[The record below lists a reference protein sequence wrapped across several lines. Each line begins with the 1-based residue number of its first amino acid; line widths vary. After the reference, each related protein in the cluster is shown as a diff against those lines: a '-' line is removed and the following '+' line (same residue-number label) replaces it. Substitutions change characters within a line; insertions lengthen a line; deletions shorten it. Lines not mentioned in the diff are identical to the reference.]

1 MLLAVLTAS
10 WCSFTFVLRDGVK
23 EAGKSPARSRH
34 CVPVT
39 VSGAGQSDTS
49 PVTSPVQSGR
59 TILKEAFVS
68 SITAPGCTPVPRVR
82 LSPQALS
89 KGRLALLLGIVVF
102 LAVAIYYFVG
112 VDEGMVSLFGKTM
125 VIHEWVHDSRHFLG
139 FPCH

>member
-1 MLLAVLTAS
+1 
-10 WCSFTFVLRDGVK
+10 
-23 EAGKSPARSRH
+23 
-34 CVPVT
+34 
-39 VSGAGQSDTS
+39 
-49 PVTSPVQSGR
+49 
-59 TILKEAFVS
+59 VS
-68 SITAPGCTPVPRVR
+68 SISAPGSTPVPRVR

-89 KGRLALLLGIVVF
+89 KGRIALLLGIVVF